1 MIIILVNQQFFD
13 RERELAWL
21 EELYGGS
28 GAQLVVLYGRRRI
41 GKTELLTRFA
51 LGKKAVY
58 FYCERTS
65 ARDNLARFR
74 DLLADALGVE
84 FLKEASFSDWEPLFQ
99 L

>member
-1 MIIILVNQQFFD
+1 M
-13 RERELAWL
+13 
-21 EELYGGS
+21 
-28 GAQLVVLYGRRRI
+28 
-41 GKTELLTRFA
+41 LTRFA

>member
-1 MIIILVNQQFFD
+1 MNQQFFD
-13 RERELAWL
+13 RERAGVAGGALWGV
-21 EELYGGS
+21 GGS
-28 GAQLVVLYGRRRI
+28 AGGSLRPEAEA
-41 GKTELLTRFA
+41 ELLTRFA